1 MESDASGAPNEF
13 SAPFDATLGLVY
25 TDVSPDGLKA
35 QLSVK
40 PDLLQP
46 MGIVHGGVW
55 CAMVESMASVSAYV
69 WLRENGGG
77 NVVVIFSLKIQHELE
92 CRLKLPAKKWAQKSL
107 ISIFLYPH

>member
-1 MESDASGAPNEF
+1 VESDASGAPNEF

-55 CAMVESMASVSAYV
+55 CAMVESMASVSA
-69 WLRENGGG
+69 RFSAGGAG
-77 NVVVIFSLKIQHELE
+77 IWTRRVALAHARRS
-92 CRLKLPAKKWAQKSL
+92 CRWRTNPVARSRSRWRVT
-107 ISIFLYPH
+107 